1 MKTSTM
7 RRVAP
12 PVLAVVASLAFA
24 LPAPAGV
31 RPDDRPGLHGTGAAT
46 GSTQM
51 RPDDLSGVRV
61 GLLHD
66 SRLPLAQL
74 TLTGRSDVR
83 ARVHGVG
90 ITAASPLRPDDR
102 AGFRGIDLPIVA
114 PTIADPHPGLSPR
127 PDNRAGPL
135 REPSAVASSAQPS
148 VLGTDAG
155 FDWAAAGAGAGSA
168 TGLILLLTGAA
179 LTLRR
184 NHRRAATPA

>member
-51 RPDDLSGVRV
+51 RPDDRSGVRV
-61 GLLHD
+61 GLLDD

-74 TLTGRSDVR
+74 TRPSPATSKRTTN
-83 ARVHGVG
+83 AP
-90 ITAASPLRPDDR
+90 AAK
-102 AGFRGIDLPIVA
+102 
-114 PTIADPHPGLSPR
+114 T
-127 PDNRAGPL
+127 
-135 REPSAVASSAQPS
+135 
-148 VLGTDAG
+148 T
-155 FDWAAAGAGAGSA
+155 
-168 TGLILLLTGAA
+168 
-179 LTLRR
+179 
-184 NHRRAATPA
+184 